1 MHKLT
6 QSLSMLLAC
15 ALIFLTA
22 TPALSAAEP
31 VGKLADFSGDVILK
45 SQGSWA
51 VQPTLNHPLYS
62 SDKVVTRLGKATIIF
77 NDGAIVKIENNSNL
91 LIDERVEVKG
101 FFRKVKTIKRRLRLL
116 LGKLSFKTGSS
127 GQKRDTIFET
137 PTAVCGIRGTAG
149 TLSIGII
156 DGKEVPHIMFTE
168 GEIDYTIGEFIFGS
182 EAKPVPQAF
191 ADNSPAQRAVF
202 VAKAAADQAA
212 RASERAA
219 SGEISDVQAALI
231 LALAAEATAK
241 EVKLQATIMLEN
253 NPSPEVVAAAAE
265 VIKAADEA
273 IKQAQ
278 ELQADAAAKGAEQ
291 PGEGPEAE
299 TYTPPGFDVDTGAP
313 GADPPLTGGCAS
325 CN

>member
-1 MHKLT
+1 
-6 QSLSMLLAC
+6 MLLAC

-101 FFRKVKTIKRRLRLL
+101 VFRKVKTIKRRLRLL

-127 GQKRDTIFET
+127 KQNRETIFET
-137 PTAVCGIRGTAG
+137 PTAVCGIRGTSG
-149 TLSIGII
+149 TLSI
-156 DGKEVPHIMFTE
+156 DDKDQPHIKFTE
-168 GEIDYTIGEFIFGS
+168 GEIAYSIGEFIFNS
-182 EAKPVPQAF
+182 EAKPVPQEF
-191 ADNSPAQRAVF
+191 ADKSPAQRAVF

-212 RASERAA
+212 RASKQAA
-219 SGEISDVQAALI
+219 SGEISDFQAALI

-241 EVKLQATIMLEN
+241 EVKLQATIMLQN

-278 ELQADAAAKGAEQ
+278 ELQAEAAAKGADQ
-291 PGEGPEAE
+291 PGEGPEGEPEA
-299 TYTPPGFDVDTGAP
+299 YTPPGFDVDTGAP
-313 GADPPLTGGCAS
+313 GGDPPLTGGCAS
-325 CN
+325 CT